1 MFDVR
6 PSLNLPC
13 FLHYVYCCVALPVL
27 GIPGDSFTSL
37 GFFLLWLGKQM
48 SLFYMKSSELLN
60 ANVTDQGM
68 SAFERPSYFSH
79 LCYKRISFHAFT
91 SNKTI
96 SKICFSKYEKSVLC
110 AVWWWINIEMHS
122 DGKKL

>member
-13 FLHYVYCCVALPVL
+13 ILHCVCCRVAFLVL
-27 GIPGDSFTSL
+27 GIPGDSFSSL
-37 GFFLLWLGKQM
+37 GFFFLWLGKQM
-48 SLFYMKSSELLN
+48 SLFYMQSSELLN

-68 SAFERPSYFSH
+68 SAFERESYFSH
-79 LCYKRISFHAFT
+79 LYYKRISFHAFT

-96 SKICFSKYEKSVLC
+96 SKICFSKYEKPVLC

-122 DGKKL
+122 DGEKL